1 MLGGLSFALRLR
13 RLQKSKRRI
22 RKAYNKEHNQMK
34 QQGKGRDD
42 LSELDYHEQSEI
54 DYVDEKIA
62 RLQMQYLISASG
74 KILSAET

>member
-1 MLGGLSFALRLR
+1 
-13 RLQKSKRRI
+13 
-22 RKAYNKEHNQMK
+22 MK